1 MINNKQTNKLE
12 QTHTEGIKQGLE
24 GTEAERPE
32 QDVWIA
38 PEFNHDVQTHFNV
51 RCDFLLYVT
60 SLSLPLSLSPSL
72 PLSLSFSLSLSLFLY
87 HSLCLPLSLS
97 AHGTVKCSVYVR
109 VRVTQN
115 LSSFSRVL
123 YEWVMSH
130 MNGSSTSTTWGNMN
144 AINWSTP
151 LTFSWLIQTRQIK
164 GGGALGL
171 L

>member
-60 SLSLPLSLSPSL
+60 SLSIYLSPSL
-72 PLSLSFSLSLSLFLY
+72 PLSLSPFLFLSLSLSFFITLSVFLFLFQRMGRWNVVCMCVCVL
-87 HSLCLPLSLS
+87 HKIFLPLVVS
-97 AHGTVKCSVYVR
+97 Y
-109 VRVTQN
+109 
-115 LSSFSRVL
+115 
-123 YEWVMSH
+123 
-130 MNGSSTSTTWGNMN
+130 MNE
-144 AINWSTP
+144 
-151 LTFSWLIQTRQIK
+151 
-164 GGGALGL
+164 
-171 L
+171 